1 MIDDSYAY
9 FSLLNITG
17 TAKGIVIENAKY
29 PFDNAEIT
37 CEYQYGVSNEVLS
50 GKTAKVSIKKGS
62 LLLVKIK

>member
-1 MIDDSYAY
+1 M
-9 FSLLNITG
+9 NITG